1 MNLYTAQQKQN
12 ITSLQWSQT
21 KMSSVDVC
29 TVQSPCQHVAECWVD
44 CSRLVVQRH
53 RNFWSSRYG
62 IDVGVGRTKLTAPR
76 VVGDELAFLRQVR
89 RGAKVRNLP
98 SISDPG
104 RRWRTLVSK
113 RNNILEIFFIPKLIE
128 ISPLTL
134 RTWGSK
140 LPPPQRAA
148 RLCCLPARAAAPHQK
163 YRPIK
168 GWVLG

>member
-140 LPPPQRAA
+140 LPPPPTGRE
-148 RLCCLPARAAAPHQK
+148 
-163 YRPIK
+163 I
-168 GWVLG
+168 VLSTSPRSGPTPKV